1 MDKNGFFSLIGDKFA
16 LDDIKKNRLIKYL
29 ELVIDVNKVMDIT
42 ANETE
47 EEILEKNFYDSIM
60 SSLDLDFNNKTLIDV
75 GSGGGFPGMLYAI
88 MNPTSQVTL
97 LEPMNKRCNFLNR
110 VKDELELDN
119 VEIVCARA
127 EDYIKNKR
135 EVFDFASA
143 RGVSKLNIL
152 LELVIP
158 FLKVNGIFIALKS
171 KMAFEEENNA
181 KNALELL
188 KVKRVN
194 IQEFKLPTNKET
206 RINLYYQK
214 EKSSDKKYPRNYSQ
228 IKKRPL

>member
-88 MNPTSQVTL
+88 MNPTLQVTL
-97 LEPMNKRCNFLNR
+97 LEPMNKRYNFLNR
-110 VKDELELDN
+110 VRDELELDN